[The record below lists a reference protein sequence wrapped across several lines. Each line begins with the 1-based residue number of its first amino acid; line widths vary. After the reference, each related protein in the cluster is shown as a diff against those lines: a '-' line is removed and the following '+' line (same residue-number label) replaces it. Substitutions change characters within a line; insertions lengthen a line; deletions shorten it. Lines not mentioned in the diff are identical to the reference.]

1 MNVVLQSNERSLL
14 SLSTDEL
21 RGLTGALN
29 EVCNGAGTPK
39 EAFLERVG
47 VNRETLLSLLGILRS
62 HPHQSRRAQ
71 ELVQVW
77 AEHGS
82 VMVRAIS
89 VYGDPVELGETQS
102 TEFLAQLKLAIK
114 EAS

>member
-14 SLSTDEL
+14 SLSTEEL

-29 EVCNGAGTPK
+29 EVCNGVGIPE
-39 EAFLERVG
+39 EAFLDRVG
-47 VNRETLLSLLGILRS
+47 VHRESLLRILSILRS
-62 HPHQSRRAQ
+62 QTHQSRQAQ

-102 TEFLAQLKLAIK
+102 TDFLAQLKLAVE